1 MNTNAIFE
9 KLQEQWRI
17 MEQTF
22 TDMRAAW
29 AEMGKHL
36 EEAATI
42 ESEPLTRE
50 QVIEKAKHF
59 VSDDNL
65 HNLVGSPLPES
76 RGYFWPY
83 TNSGVYYGEHRTKGQ
98 CHDVVFMVNRTKRT
112 VVALIKLCDEIRAR
126 GIAKCMQG
134 DVFNVHIGMAI
145 ALAKALG
152 KEIPTEFVNAPQPDA
167 PQVRDVV
174 EVITGFIKGQ
184 QMTLIG
190 KAPKYDSHMVGTA
203 FRHTYDSGWL
213 GSKQIKVIDDS
224 RDGRYNDG
232 MYTVGA

>member
-1 MNTNAIFE
+1 MNTTAIIE
-9 KLQEQWRI
+9 KVQEQLRI

-22 TDMRAAW
+22 TDMRTAW

-42 ESEPLTRE
+42 ESEPLKRE
-50 QVIEKAKHF
+50 QVIEKAKEF
-59 VSDDNL
+59 VKSLGKPHHWYPEETVFTRGIFL
-65 HNLVGSPLPES
+65 HKAE
-76 RGYFWPY
+76 F
-83 TNSGVYYGEHRTKGQ
+83 KI
-98 CHDVVFMVNRTKRT
+98 NRKLRT
-112 VVALIKLCDEIRAR
+112 VVCLLREFGDKKVSCR

-134 DVFNVHIGMAI
+134 DAFNVHIGMAI

-152 KEIPTEFVNAPQPDA
+152 KEVPTEFVNAPQPDA

-174 EVITGFIKGQ
+174 EVITGCIKGQ

-190 KAPKYDSHMVGTA
+190 KAPKYDTYVNGTA

>member
-1 MNTNAIFE
+1 MNTTAIIE
-9 KLQEQWRI
+9 KVQEQLRV
-17 MEQTF
+17 MEQIL

-50 QVIEKAKHF
+50 QVIEKAKEF

-65 HNLVGSPLPES
+65 HNFVGSPLPES
-76 RGYFWPY
+76 HGYFWPY
-83 TNSGVYYGEHRTKGQ
+83 TKSGVYYGEHRTKGQ

-152 KEIPTEFVNAPQPDA
+152 KEVPTEFVNAPQPDISK
-167 PQVRDVV
+167 VGDYVKYDGYVV
-174 EVITGFIKGQ
+174 EVKQPIANKSCNYTRGDCVV
-184 QMTLIG
+184 
-190 KAPKYDSHMVGTA
+190 DSVVARNG
-203 FRHTYDSGWL
+203 
-213 GSKQIKVIDDS
+213 IIIDDS

>member
-1 MNTNAIFE
+1 MNTTAIIE
-9 KLQEQWRI
+9 KVQGQLRA
-17 MEQTF
+17 MEQTL
-22 TDMRAAW
+22 TDMRTAW
-29 AEMGKHL
+29 AELGKYL
-36 EEAATI
+36 EEAAAV
-42 ESEPLTRE
+42 ESETLTRE
-50 QVIEKAKHF
+50 QVIEKAKEF
-59 VSDDNL
+59 VKSLSKPHPSHPGDTIFSDGMF
-65 HNLVGSPLPES
+65 V
-76 RGYFWPY
+76 
-83 TNSGVYYGEHRTKGQ
+83 HRAEF
-98 CHDVVFMVNRTKRT
+98 VVNRQKRT
-112 VVALIKLCDEIRAR
+112 VVCLLRGYNTNMLRRK
-126 GIAKCMQG
+126 GIAKCMEG

-152 KEIPTEFVNAPQPDA
+152 KEVPTEFVNAPQPEV
-167 PQVRDVV
+167 PQVGDVV

-190 KAPKYDSHMVGTA
+190 KVPKYDSHMVGTA